1 MKYALCRGAASRC
14 GMSSNLHIL
23 LLLRRL
29 TVPGLALL
37 LAGCAATHQS
47 KIGESLNDV
56 AQGQLDSALV
66 KVNAQLTGDA
76 ADDVLLNLEKGELLR
91 LASDYPG
98 SLTAFEVA
106 DSSVKSWEETAKSA
120 TSEVFKQAG
129 ATLLGDGSRDYEVQ
143 DYEKVMLTT
152 VMALD
157 RLAMG
162 DLDTAR
168 VDIKRTHEREAI
180 IAEFRARQTA
190 AAEEEA
196 KENGAQVQSAELSG
210 YPVETLND
218 PEVLAL
224 KNGYQNA
231 LSHYLS
237 GFVYEALNEPSLAA
251 PGYRKAIELRPG
263 TSVLDAALSGLDGR
277 PAAQRKNGATDV
289 LFVVEVGHAPARQSR
304 TFMFPVPTPNGL
316 VTVGMSYPVIEA
328 GSDGPAV
335 DTIRVGSTELQA
347 GLVADFNV
355 MARRALKDDLP
366 GMQARAAVRMIA
378 KAAAQAVVNKELG
391 PLAGLLGNIVAAVA
405 EPPADDRMWR
415 MLPGRIYVARGFL
428 APGEYELALPGT
440 GQPPQ
445 QLSVGGRHMIVPVR
459 ALAATT
465 YYGKAGQFGNLASLQ
480 PSGKPAKKKARKAPA
495 AQSAAL

>member
-1 MKYALCRGAASRC
+1 MEFALSHRPASGCRSAGRFDV
-14 GMSSNLHIL
+14 L
-23 LLLRRL
+23 LLPRRL
-29 TVPGLALL
+29 AVPALALL

-56 AQGQLDSALV
+56 AQGQLDSALL
-66 KVNAQLTGDA
+66 KMNAQLTDDA
-76 ADDVLLNLEKGELLR
+76 ANDVLLNLEKGELLR
-91 LASDYPG
+91 LASDYSG
-98 SLTAFEVA
+98 SLAAFEVA
-106 DSSVKSWEETAKSA
+106 DSSVKNWEETAKGA
-120 TSEVFKQAG
+120 TSEVLKQAG

-157 RLAMG
+157 RLTMG

-180 IAEFRARQTA
+180 IADFRAKQTA

-196 KENGAQVQSAELSG
+196 KEKGAEVKSAELNG
-210 YPVETLND
+210 YPIETLND

-263 TSVLDAALSGLDGR
+263 TPVLDAALSGLDGR

-304 TFMFPVPTPNGL
+304 KFMFPVPTPNGL

-328 GSDGPAV
+328 GVDGPVV
-335 DTIRVGSTELQA
+335 DTIRVGGTELQA

-366 GMQARAAVRMIA
+366 GMQARAAVRMVA

-428 APGEYELALPGT
+428 APGDYELALPGT
-440 GQPPQ
+440 GQAPQ
-445 QLSVGGRHMIVPVR
+445 RLSVGGRHMIVPVR

-465 YYGKAGQFGNLASLQ
+465 YYGKAGQFGDLASLQ
-480 PSGKPAKKKARKAPA
+480 PPTAGTKKKSRKAPA
-495 AQSAAL
+495 RSAAL